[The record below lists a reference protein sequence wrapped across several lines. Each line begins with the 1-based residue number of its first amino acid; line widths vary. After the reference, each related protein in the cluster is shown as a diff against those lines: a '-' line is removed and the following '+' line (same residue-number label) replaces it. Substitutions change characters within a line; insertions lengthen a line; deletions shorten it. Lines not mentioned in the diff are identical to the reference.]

1 MTTFEYGDWK
11 SIEDIGFADLSSH
24 PIWVWCSLLP
34 GEEDGP
40 MGGDECSMRPLLS
53 TDNVTAAHPSAI
65 ILLRVKDTDY
75 YASGCYDLRSR
86 QITALAVYNDGEFV
100 RCADQLVGMPPSP
113 VDVSVPKLDG
123 VENVEFT
130 TADQPFDTAVAVE

>member
-1 MTTFEYGDWK
+1 MTTLEYGDWK
-11 SIEDIGFADLSSH
+11 SIEEIGFADLSSH

-53 TDNVTAAHPSAI
+53 MGNVTAAHPSAI

-75 YASGCYDLRSR
+75 YASGCYDLRAR
-86 QITALAVYNDGEFV
+86 QGCSPL
-100 RCADQLVGMPPSP
+100 PSYYRRLTLR
-113 VDVSVPKLDG
+113 DAWS
-123 VENVEFT
+123 EEARAF
-130 TADQPFDTAVAVE
+130 